1 MRSYKCFARRSVFGL
16 CYRKI
21 LWPAENILKIS
32 PVNTCALSRSS
43 QPLLESPMNAA
54 PGFYTSGAQFAVR
67 FQLPESFENLG
78 RRISEKND
86 ERHFIVHIA

>member
-1 MRSYKCFARRSVFGL
+1 
-16 CYRKI
+16 
-21 LWPAENILKIS
+21 
-32 PVNTCALSRSS
+32 
-43 QPLLESPMNAA
+43 MNAA